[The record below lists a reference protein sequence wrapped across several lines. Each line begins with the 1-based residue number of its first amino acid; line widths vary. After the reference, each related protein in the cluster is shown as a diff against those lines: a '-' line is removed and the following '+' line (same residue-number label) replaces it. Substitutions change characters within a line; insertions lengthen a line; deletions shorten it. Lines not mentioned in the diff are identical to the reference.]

1 MNAHRYIA
9 PERTARTTRDY
20 AAVTFEPAP
29 VPDHSRAQHIIAI
42 ACILIAAFSASYFG
56 VRMLG
61 AVL

>member
-1 MNAHRYIA
+1 MNAHRYIPPA
-9 PERTARTTRDY
+9 DSARATRDY

-29 VPDHSRAQHIIAI
+29 VSDHRRAQHIITI
-42 ACILIAAFSASYFG
+42 ACIMIAAFSASYFA